1 MTHKTVLVTGAAKR
15 IGRAIALDLA
25 AHGYAVAI
33 HYRHSAGEAGALAD
47 EIAATGIRAV
57 TVAGDLADPDVPQ
70 RLVAEATEALGPVT
84 ALVNNAS
91 IFERDEPETVT
102 AQSWDEQ
109 IAVNTRAPVLL
120 ARHFAAAL
128 PEGASGAVV
137 NLLDQRVLKPTP
149 QFFSYAVSK
158 EALWSA
164 TRMLA
169 QGLAPAVRVNAV
181 SPGPTLPNVRQSM
194 GDFLRQQEAVLLHR
208 GPSVTE
214 IADATR
220 FLLESPSVTG
230 QMLVVDGGQ
239 HLAWETPDVVG
250 INE

>member
-1 MTHKTVLVTGAAKR
+1 MSAKTALVTGSAKR

-25 AHGYAVAI
+25 AHGYDVAI
-33 HYRHSAGEAGALAD
+33 HYRRSAEDASALAA
-47 EIAATGIRAV
+47 EIEATGVRAALV
-57 TVAGDLADPDVPQ
+57 CGDLADPQVPE
-70 RLVAEATEALGPVT
+70 RLIAEAVDALGSVT

-91 IFERDEPETVT
+91 IFEPDDPATIAAEG
-102 AQSWDEQ
+102 WDIQ
-109 IAVNTRAPVLL
+109 IDVNLRAPVLL

-128 PEGASGAVV
+128 PAGNNGAIV

-149 QFFSYAVSK
+149 MFFSYAVSK

-181 SPGPTLPNVRQSM
+181 SPGPTLPNVRQSPD
-194 GDFLRQQEAVLLHR
+194 DFRRQQEAVLLRR
-208 GPSVTE
+208 GPNVRE
-214 IADATR
+214 VADAVR
-220 FLLESPSVTG
+220 YLVEAPSVTG